1 MHHAAHASTSTASS
15 SMDAVTQPLGNAAMA
30 DLVPD
35 GMDEEM
41 GMLGS
46 VGDSLASA
54 SGAADEAQAAADAP
68 LSTGARWL
76 GLDGLVAS
84 GDSLSYS
91 GNAGLA
97 KQVDLTLGML
107 GPLTLGIYGNF
118 ASDLAY
124 SLTGTVASGW
134 FGGRYATLAG
144 QARLNL
150 DTAIGA
156 KLALSLGLA
165 EAGLRGALDMKGGL
179 QGTLDGS
186 LELDEAG
193 RPIALP
199 SITVH
204 LEGEVA
210 LGAAAELYVETVLTD
225 ASTWEVGSLPL
236 GIVTGFGLDLTFGED
251 GLTDLSGSLGGD
263 FEKSPELEAL
273 LGDISAKVGLGE

>member
-1 MHHAAHASTSTASS
+1 
-15 SMDAVTQPLGNAAMA
+15 MDAVTQPLGNAAMA

-165 EAGLRGALDMKGGL
+165 EAGLRG
-179 QGTLDGS
+179 
-186 LELDEAG
+186 LELDTNSVQVESTEFG
-193 RPIALP
+193 ILLGKIA
-199 SITVH
+199 S
-204 LEGEVA
+204 A
-210 LGAAAELYVETVLTD
+210 VLDFSCFRGVRVYTQATED
-225 ASTWEVGSLPL
+225 RLSVSC
-236 GIVTGFGLDLTFGED
+236 LDLIRQ
-251 GLTDLSGSLGGD
+251 L
-263 FEKSPELEAL
+263 
-273 LGDISAKVGLGE
+273 